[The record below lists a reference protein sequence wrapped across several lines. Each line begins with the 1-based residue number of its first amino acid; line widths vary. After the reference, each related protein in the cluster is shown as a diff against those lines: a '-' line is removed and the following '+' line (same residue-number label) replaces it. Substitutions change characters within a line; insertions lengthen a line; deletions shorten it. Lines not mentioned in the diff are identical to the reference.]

1 MADPFLTDLASS
13 PWALPLMALLVFA
26 DALLVVI
33 PGEVA
38 VTAMG
43 ALAVSTGRPPI
54 VAVVAVAA
62 AAAFAGDAA
71 GYLLGRTVGLERWR
85 WMRHP
90 RVAAAFAWARGRLH
104 RNAATVV
111 FTARFIP
118 FARVA
123 VTLTAGATRVR
134 PARFLGACGLAALGW
149 AIYQS
154 LIGAAV
160 GAIVPGGPVVA
171 VIVSI
176 VLALGLGFAVDAVAA
191 RRVRAPR

>member
-1 MADPFLTDLASS
+1 
-13 PWALPLMALLVFA
+13 MALLVFA

-43 ALAVSTGRPPI
+43 ALAVSTGQPPI
-54 VAVVAVAA
+54 VAVVVVAA

-71 GYLLGRTVGLERWR
+71 GYLVGRTVGIERWR

-90 RVAAAFAWARGRLH
+90 RIAAAFSWARGRLH
-104 RNAATVV
+104 RSAATVV

-134 PARFLGACGLAALGW
+134 PARFLGACALAALGW
-149 AIYQS
+149 ALYQS

-171 VIVSI
+171 IMVS
-176 VLALGLGFAVDAVAA
+176 VAVALGIGAMIDAVS
-191 RRVRAPR
+191 RRVRK

>member
-1 MADPFLTDLASS
+1 MAEPFLTDLASS

-43 ALAVSTGRPPI
+43 ALAVSTGQPPI

-71 GYLLGRTVGLERWR
+71 GYLIGRTVGIERWR

-90 RVAAAFAWARGRLH
+90 RVAAAFSWARARLH
-104 RNAATVV
+104 RSAATVV

-123 VTLTAGATRVR
+123 VTVTAGATRVR
-134 PARFLGACGLAALGW
+134 PTRFLGACALAAIGW

-176 VLALGLGFAVDAVAA
+176 VLALGLGFTLDAVAA
-191 RRVRAPR
+191 NRVRAPR